1 MWKNIIKTRRGID
14 FPAFKQSI
22 IEAAESFPVDTTINF
37 TIGNEEMRTFLER
50 AQGIYAN
57 LTSVGKGSMHAR
69 RIFDPYGIKGRMK
82 PIKSILQ
89 NNGWDLVHHKSMI
102 FNKVV

>member
-1 MWKNIIKTRRGID
+1 MSWENIVKRRGID

-37 TIGNEEMRTFLER
+37 TIRDKEARTFLER
-50 AQGIYAN
+50 AHGIYAN
-57 LTSVGKGSMHAR
+57 LTTAGHAR
-69 RIFDPYGIKGRMK
+69 RIFDPYGIQGRMK